1 MTRINARAA
10 RRRDAGR
17 TFFEE
22 RAMRISQVLND
33 LEGRLRLLAAACVG
47 IVFFVSWLLRRGAA
61 RLAGPP
67 HGSLAE
73 LDSLRRSGAI

>member
-1 MTRINARAA
+1 MTRINARAD
-10 RRRDAGR
+10 RRRDAGG

-22 RAMRISQVLND
+22 RAMTLSRILNE
-33 LEGRLRLLAAACVG
+33 LEGRLRVFAAACAGVA
-47 IVFFVSWLLRRGAA
+47 FFAAWLLRRATA

-73 LDSLRRSGAI
+73 LDSLRRSGAL